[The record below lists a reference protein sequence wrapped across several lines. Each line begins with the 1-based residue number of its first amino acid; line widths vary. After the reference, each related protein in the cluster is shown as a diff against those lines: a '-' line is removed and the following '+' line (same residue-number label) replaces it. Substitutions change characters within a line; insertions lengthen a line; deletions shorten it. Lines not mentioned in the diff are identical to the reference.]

1 MFEFTQFAYPSR
13 LWLLLVLLPLGVWYF
28 FKLKNFNAALRFSTL
43 EGFGAEKMT
52 FKKIFSYVPL
62 VLNFLIIALLIIA
75 IARPQTTSEN
85 EKTEKEGIDIVLAMD
100 ISGSM
105 EARDFKPDRLEA
117 AKNVASEFIQA
128 REDDRMGIVLF
139 AGESFTQCP
148 LTSDHTT
155 LVNLMSQVKNGIV
168 EDGTAIGL
176 GLANAV
182 ARIKDSKAKSKVI
195 ILLTD
200 GMNNCGEIEP
210 VTAAEIAAG
219 YSIRVYTI
227 GVGTNGEAPYPMVD
241 AWGRHYL
248 QNIPVEIDE
257 ATLTKIS
264 EITGGKYFRAKDNK
278 ALKDIY
284 AQIDKLEKTKMESM
298 TISHVNEKFYPFLVL
313 ALALLTLKII
323 LRYTIGRILP

>member
-1 MFEFTQFAYPSR
+1 MFEFTQFAYPNR
-13 LWLLLVLLPLGVWYF
+13 LWLLIVLPLLGVWYF
-28 FKLKNFNAALRFSTL
+28 FKLKGYNPALKFSTL
-43 EGFGAEKMT
+43 EGFGAERMT
-52 FKKIFSYVPL
+52 FRKFIAYVPL
-62 VLNFLIIALLIIA
+62 VLNFFVIGLLIIA

-85 EKTEKEGIDIVLAMD
+85 EKTEKEGIDIVLSMD

-105 EARDFKPDRLEA
+105 EACDFKPNRLEA

-128 REDDRMGIVLF
+128 RENDRMGIVLF

-148 LTSDHTT
+148 LTSDHPT
-155 LVNLMSQVKNGIV
+155 LVNLMSQVKNGII

-182 ARIKDSKAKSKVI
+182 ARIKNSSAKSKVI

-210 VTAAEIAAG
+210 ITAAEIAANYG
-219 YSIRVYTI
+219 IRVYTI

-241 AWGRHYL
+241 AWGRKFY
-248 QNIPVEIDE
+248 QNVPVEIDE
-257 ATLTKIS
+257 STLTKIS
-264 EITGGKYFRAKDNK
+264 QITDGKYFRATNNQ

-284 AQIDKLEKTKMESM
+284 SQIDKLEKTKMESM

-313 ALALLTLKII
+313 ALVLLTLKII

>member
-13 LWLLLVLLPLGVWYF
+13 LWLLLILPLLGVWYF
-28 FKLKNFNAALRFSTL
+28 FKLRDFNPALKFSTL
-43 EGFGAEKMT
+43 EGFGAEKLT
-52 FKKIFSYVPL
+52 LRKILSYVPT
-62 VLNFLIIALLIIA
+62 VLNFLIIGLLIVA

-105 EARDFKPDRLEA
+105 EACDFKPNRLEA

-148 LTSDHTT
+148 LTSDHPT
-155 LVNLMSQVKNGIV
+155 LINLMSQVKNGII

-182 ARIKDSKAKSKVI
+182 ARIKDSKAKSKVV

-219 YSIRVYTI
+219 YGIRVYTI

-241 AWGRHYL
+241 VWGRKFY
-248 QNIPVEIDE
+248 QNVPVEIDE
-257 ATLTKIS
+257 STLTKIS
-264 EITGGKYFRAKDNK
+264 KITDGKYFRATNNQ

-298 TISHVNEKFYPFLVL
+298 TISHVHEKFYPFLIL
-313 ALALLTLKII
+313 ALVLLTLKIV
-323 LRYTIGRILP
+323 LRYTVGRVLP